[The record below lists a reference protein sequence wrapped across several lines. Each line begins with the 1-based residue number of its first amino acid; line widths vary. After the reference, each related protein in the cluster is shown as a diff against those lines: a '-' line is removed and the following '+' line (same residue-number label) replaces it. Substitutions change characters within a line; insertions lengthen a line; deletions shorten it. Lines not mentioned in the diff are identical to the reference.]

1 MIKKFLILI
10 TVVFSSLS
18 YAQQGSS
25 SPYSFYGIGSL
36 KFKGTVENQSMGG
49 LSVYS
54 DSIHINLR
62 NPASF
67 SGKNLKSF
75 NNEAR
80 PIKYT
85 IGGSHNDIKFTSNT
99 QTGTL
104 NTSTVD
110 YLAIAIP
117 LGKFGAG
124 FGILPYS
131 SVGYKLQSTDAD
143 GSVKYRY
150 RGEGGLNKVFL
161 GFGYQLTNDLRLGV
175 DASYNFGNIKNTNI
189 AFGYN
194 SEGDLLQYHSRESN
208 RSDLGGFTYSFGV
221 IYSKLIKSNLELM
234 ASATHTLSS
243 EITSENSR
251 IYSTIVIDPLT
262 QQEFTINTLD
272 VDLSGQNLDTTTL
285 TLPSKT
291 SFGVGVGAPRKW
303 FAGIEY
309 TMLKS
314 SQFSNRL
321 LTNDNATF
329 EDASTLS
336 VGGFF
341 IPEFDS
347 FNRYWKRIVYRTGIR
362 FEDTGLRIN
371 NEDIKEFGISFGVGL
386 PVGRIFS
393 NANLGFEIGSRGVDT
408 SNLVKEKFVKFQ
420 VSLSLNDRWFEK
432 RKFN

>member
-67 SGKNLKSF
+67 AGKNLKSF

-80 PIKYT
+80 PVKYT
-85 IGGSHNDIKFTSNT
+85 VAGSHSDIKLSSNS
-99 QTGTL
+99 QTGSSST
-104 NTSTVD
+104 TTVD

-131 SVGYKLQSTDAD
+131 SVGYKLQSTDD
-143 GSVKYRY
+143 DVIQYKY

-161 GFGYQLTNDLRLGV
+161 GLGYQLINDLRLGV

-194 SEGDLLQYHSRESN
+194 ADGNLLQYQSRESN
-208 RSDLGGFTYSFGV
+208 RSNLGGLTCNFGL

-234 ASATHTLSS
+234 ASATYTPSS
-243 EITSENSR
+243 EITSANSR
-251 IYSTIVIDPLT
+251 IYSTIVIDPIS
-262 QQEFTINTLD
+262 QQEFTINSSE
-272 VDLSGQNLDTTTL
+272 VNLADFNLETTTL

-291 SFGVGVGAPRKW
+291 SFGFGVGSPRKW

-309 TMLKS
+309 TFLKS

-321 LTNDNATF
+321 LTIDNATY
-329 EDASTLS
+329 EDASTFS
-336 VGGFF
+336 IGGFY
-341 IPEFDS
+341 IPKFDS

-393 NANLGFEIGSRGVDT
+393 NANVGFEIGTRGVDT
-408 SNLVKEKFVKFQ
+408 SNLVKENFVKFQ
-420 VSLSLNDRWFEK
+420 ISLSLNDRWFEK

>member
-67 SGKNLKSF
+67 AGKNLKSF

-80 PIKYT
+80 PVKYT
-85 IGGSHNDIKFTSNT
+85 IAGSHSDIKLSSNS
-99 QTGTL
+99 QTGSSST
-104 NTSTVD
+104 TTVD

-131 SVGYKLQSTDAD
+131 SVGYKLQSTNDD
-143 GSVKYRY
+143 DVIQYKY

-161 GFGYQLTNDLRLGV
+161 GLGYQLTNDLKLGV

-194 SEGDLLQYHSRESN
+194 ADGNLLQYQSREAN
-208 RSDLGGFTYSFGV
+208 RSNLGGLTWNFGL

-234 ASATHTLSS
+234 ASATYTPTS
-243 EITSENSR
+243 EITSKNSR
-251 IYSTIVIDPLT
+251 IYSTIVIDPIS
-262 QQEFTINTLD
+262 QQEFTINSSE
-272 VDLSGQNLDTTTL
+272 VNLTDFNLETTTL

-291 SFGVGVGAPRKW
+291 SFGFGVGSPRKW

-309 TMLKS
+309 TFLKS

-321 LTNDNATF
+321 LTIDNATY

-336 VGGFF
+336 IGGFY
-341 IPEFDS
+341 IPKFDS

-393 NANLGFEIGSRGVDT
+393 NANVGFEIGTRGVDT
-408 SNLVKEKFVKFQ
+408 SNLVKENFVKFQ
-420 VSLSLNDRWFEK
+420 ISLSLNDRWFEK

>member
-67 SGKNLKSF
+67 AGKNLKSF

-80 PIKYT
+80 PVKYT
-85 IGGSHNDIKFTSNT
+85 IAGSHSDIKLSSNS
-99 QTGTL
+99 QTGSSST
-104 NTSTVD
+104 TTVD

-131 SVGYKLQSTDAD
+131 SVGYKLQSTDND
-143 GSVKYRY
+143 VIQYKY

-161 GFGYQLTNDLRLGV
+161 GLGYQLTNDLRLGV

-194 SEGDLLQYHSRESN
+194 ADGNLLQYQSREAN
-208 RSDLGGFTYSFGV
+208 RSNLGGLTWNFGL

-234 ASATHTLSS
+234 ASATYTPTS
-243 EITSENSR
+243 EITSKNSR
-251 IYSTIVIDPLT
+251 IYSTIVIDPIS
-262 QQEFTINTLD
+262 QQEFTINSSE
-272 VDLSGQNLDTTTL
+272 VNLANFNLETTTL

-291 SFGVGVGAPRKW
+291 SFGFGVGSPRKW

-309 TMLKS
+309 TFLKS

-321 LTNDNATF
+321 LTIDNATY

-336 VGGFF
+336 IGGFY
-341 IPEFDS
+341 IPKFDS

-393 NANLGFEIGSRGVDT
+393 NANVGFEIGTRGVDT
-408 SNLVKEKFVKFQ
+408 SNLVKENFVKFQ
-420 VSLSLNDRWFEK
+420 ISLSLNDRWFEK